1 MDGFRQKVFGT
12 FPKPHRTCLPWQT
25 WTQWAWTW
33 LTWMY
38 VVCLFQR
45 NDKAAY
51 NIAKNSISERQA
63 LTGSRISIPGF
74 FGTGFCQIPGSRDFS
89 GRDFP
94 IFLIPGFRKKIRDFS
109 GFSFLLHLLVKQD
122 NFHQYLSSPSSFIT
136 NYPPLSSPFI
146 EIIIGNPPQSLPSNR
161 CEKYRLVTM
170 PITVLIC

>member
-1 MDGFRQKVFGT
+1 MSQK
-12 FPKPHRTCLPWQT
+12 
-25 WTQWAWTW
+25 TQ
-33 LTWMY
+33 LY
-38 VVCLFQR
+38 LR
-45 NDKAAY
+45 DKY
-51 NIAKNSISERQA
+51 NMQQKLSTLHQA

-94 IFLIPGFRKKIRDFS
+94 IFLIPGLRKKFRDFS

-161 CEKYRLVTM
+161 CKKYRLVTM